1 MRCYLVLP
9 SMGDAL
15 ENEIDEE
22 TYLSLKTA
30 MGVLSNCLAMEKKY
44 EILLSN
50 FLELEQQ
57 ILQVTSLQMIRGTP
71 HLPHEFYHMVDVDI
85 RLMLDLRLVNLLTS
99 ARLYLDQLSGHLR
112 DCLPNRCNTDS
123 IVSSFRAAE
132 YDSKLEYRFM
142 EALRNH
148 VQHRGLA
155 VHDIV
160 LARGW
165 TELQGDRFIEY
176 TLRFA
181 SLKSQLE
188 MEGKFK
194 QQVLD
199 EIPERVDLKLA
210 SRSYIESLSNVHI
223 GIREL
228 IAESVEKSRKTIE
241 DVFLKLKNENEI
253 DVTWLEACQFDGS
266 EISDRTPITL
276 RGDDIRLQL
285 QSRNHK
291 LTNLQK
297 RFATNR

>member
-1 MRCYLVLP
+1 MKCYLVLP

-22 TYLSLKTA
+22 TFLSLKTA
-30 MGVLSNCLAMEKKY
+30 MDVLSNCLAMEKKY

-50 FLELEQQ
+50 YLELEQQ